1 MLGYKLQK
9 KESTHLL
16 AIRDKLKNFLIETG
30 SRSYTIEDVQG
41 SEMIIHI
48 TDIVLDNS
56 RIYGITE
63 NALENVFN
71 SLDTVDIL
79 SITIIPI
86 GCELIVSTIEP
97 IDDIKQALDTLI
109 HVTVAFEKF
118 VSVSDWVMGGY
129 DEPSRQEDAVL
140 S

>member
-1 MLGYKLQK
+1 MLRDRIPK

-16 AIRDKLKNFLIETG
+16 IRDKLKNFLIENRT
-30 SRSYTIEDVQG
+30 RSYTIEDVQG

-48 TDIVLDNS
+48 TDTILDNV

-63 NALENVFN
+63 AALNNVFDY
-71 SLDTVDIL
+71 LDSVDVL
-79 SITIIPI
+79 SITMVPI
-86 GCELIVSTIEP
+86 GCELIVSTTEA
-97 IDDIKQALDTLI
+97 IDDIKQALDVLV

-118 VSVSDWVMGGY
+118 VSVSDWIVGGY
-129 DEPSRQEDAVL
+129 NEQSRQEDAVL

>member
-1 MLGYKLQK
+1 MLEGRLPK

-16 AIRDKLKNFLIETG
+16 IKDKLKNFLIEIG
-30 SRSYTIEDVQG
+30 SRSYTIEDIQG

-63 NALENVFN
+63 AALNDVFN
-71 SLDTVDIL
+71 YLDTIDIL
-79 SITIIPI
+79 SITMVPI
-86 GCELIVSTIEP
+86 GCELIVSTVEP
-97 IDDIKQALDTLI
+97 IDDIKQALDVLVHI
-109 HVTVAFEKF
+109 TVAFEKF
-118 VSVSDWVMGGY
+118 ISVSDWIVGGY
-129 DEPSRQEDAVL
+129 DEQSRQEDAVL

>member
-1 MLGYKLQK
+1 MIK
-9 KESTHLL
+9 KESTKLL
-16 AIRDKLKNFLIETG
+16 IIDKLKNFLIETG

-48 TDIVLDNS
+48 TETTLDNS

-63 NALENVFN
+63 TALENVFN
-71 SLDTVDIL
+71 YLKTVDIL
-79 SITIIPI
+79 SITILPI
-86 GCELIVSTIEP
+86 GCELVVQSIEP
-97 IDDIKQALDTLI
+97 LDDIKKALDTLV

-118 VSVSDWVMGGY
+118 VYVSDWVMGDY
-129 DEPSRQEDAVL
+129 DEPSRHEDKVL

>member
-1 MLGYKLQK
+1 MLGNRLPK

-16 AIRDKLKNFLIETG
+16 IRDKLKNFLIETG
-30 SRSYTIEDVQG
+30 SRSYTIEDIQG

-56 RIYGITE
+56 RIYGISE
-63 NALENVFN
+63 AALNDVFN
-71 SLDTVDIL
+71 SLDTIDIL
-79 SITIIPI
+79 SITMVPI
-86 GCELIVSTIEP
+86 GCELIVSTAEP
-97 IDDIKQALDTLI
+97 IDDIKQALDVLV

-118 VSVSDWVMGGY
+118 VSVSDWIVGGY
-129 DEPSRQEDAVL
+129 DEQSRQEDAVL

>member
-1 MLGYKLQK
+1 
-9 KESTHLL
+9 
-16 AIRDKLKNFLIETG
+16 
-30 SRSYTIEDVQG
+30 
-41 SEMIIHI
+41 MIIHV

-79 SITIIPI
+79 SITIVPI

-97 IDDIKQALDTLI
+97 IDDIKQALDTLV